1 MADYSE
7 DYLLDKRIKVLQPIN
22 GYRASTDAVLLS
34 AAVINVKKGDT
45 ILDVGSGT
53 GAISLC
59 LAERYKTRGVNI
71 TGLEL
76 QEELAELSNQSAKL
90 NGFDFLHFELV
101 DIFKNKLPRCSFTH
115 VISNP
120 PYSDHDMPSPYQ
132 GKSTAHNFKD
142 VSLKDWISLMIKMIK
157 PQGYFYMVN
166 RAEAL
171 DDIIAAIHGK
181 LGGIEVIPLYS
192 KNGQAAKRVIVRARK
207 DSKAPLSIHSGIIIH
222 QDNGEYGETARKIL
236 RDGDILA

>member
-7 DYLLDKRIKVLQPIN
+7 DYLLDKRIKILQPID

-34 AAVINVKKGDT
+34 AAVTKVKKGDT
-45 ILDVGSGT
+45 VLDVGSGT

-59 LAERYKTRGVNI
+59 LAARYKTKGISI

-76 QEELAELSNQSAKL
+76 QDELASLSNQSAVL
-90 NGFDFLHFELV
+90 NNFDFLHFEAV
-101 DIFKNKLPRCSFTH
+101 DIFKNKLPRCSFAH

-120 PYSDHDMPSPYQ
+120 PYSDHDMPSPYS

-142 VSLKDWISLMIKMIK
+142 VSLKEWIALMIKMIK
-157 PQGYFYMVN
+157 PQGHFYMVN

-171 DDIIAAIHGK
+171 DDILTSPTPKPEIWLIRLDCYH
-181 LGGIEVIPLYS
+181 
-192 KNGQAAKRVIVRARK
+192 
-207 DSKAPLSIHSGIIIH
+207 
-222 QDNGEYGETARKIL
+222 
-236 RDGDILA
+236 